1 VSFQASEDVRLL
13 AERLRLGIP
22 LNGLDGRDIPLRDVR
37 GRPFGAIE
45 AALMLLESA
54 VATLPADV
62 AHQACGDA
70 IERATA
76 IETDAAL
83 DGLDDDT
90 VTARVVGVLV
100 SASVRANM
108 LARCDT
114 LSPSDLNRA
123 TLGWY
128 HEHQARRSQLLAGD
142 GVLAGGRLTA

>member
-1 VSFQASEDVRLL
+1 MSFQTSEDVRLL

-22 LNGLDGRDIPLRDVR
+22 LNGLDGRDIPLRDQR
-37 GRPFGAIE
+37 GRPFEPIA

-54 VATLPADV
+54 VSGLPPDIAYET
-62 AHQACGDA
+62 CGDA

-76 IETDAAL
+76 IDTDAAL

-90 VTARVVGVLV
+90 RQARVVGVLV
-100 SASVRANM
+100 SAAVRAS
-108 LARCDT
+108 LAARGGT

-142 GVLAGGRLTA
+142 GDLAGGRLSA